1 VNLLGQKMAKVKTD
15 GLEKDEESRDYFC
28 VARYE
33 SGERE
38 SFCVKNVK
46 SIKEAQEEL
55 KFQVRG
61 LTTVLWLVNE

>member
-1 VNLLGQKMAKVKTD
+1 MTKGKKGGLGKEVD
-15 GLEKDEESRDYFC
+15 SRDFFC

-38 SFCVKNVK
+38 SFYVKNVK

-55 KFQVRG
+55 EFQVRG
-61 LTTVLWLVNE
+61 LTSVLWLVNE